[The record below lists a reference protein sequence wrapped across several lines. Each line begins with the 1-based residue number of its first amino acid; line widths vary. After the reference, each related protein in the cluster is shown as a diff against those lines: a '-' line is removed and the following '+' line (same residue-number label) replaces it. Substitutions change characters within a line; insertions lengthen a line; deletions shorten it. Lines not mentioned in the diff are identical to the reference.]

1 MTLGEKIQK
10 LRKEKQM
17 SQEDLAEKLKVSRQT
32 ISRWEQDQALP
43 DLSNI
48 IALGKIF
55 SVSIDDLVQT
65 DLENLKD
72 NKDTIGLAK
81 DLYSYKMKV
90 TFGIILI
97 TIGII
102 MAIGLSIYGSIDG
115 GHVYS
120 DNGPS
125 LNGLP
130 AFLYIHELYWVYFLA
145 AALALI
151 GLGLTGILN
160 KLGVFGETD
169 KEEK

>member
-10 LRKEKQM
+10 LRKDKQM

-55 SVSIDDLVQT
+55 SVSIDDLVQA

-72 NKDTIGLAK
+72 NKDTVGLAK
-81 DLYSYKMKV
+81 DLYAYKMRI

-102 MAIGLSIYGSIDG
+102 MSIGLSIYGSMQNEYLVMIDKP
-115 GHVYS
+115 
-120 DNGPS
+120 D

-130 AFLYIHELYWVYFLA
+130 AFLYIHKLYWVYFLA
-145 AALALI
+145 AALALV

-160 KLGVFGETD
+160 KLGVFGD
-169 KEEK
+169 KK

>member
-1 MTLGEKIQK
+1 MTLGEKVQK

-65 DLENLKD
+65 DLESLKD
-72 NKDTIGLAK
+72 NKDTVALAK
-81 DLYSYKMKV
+81 DLYAYKMRI

-102 MAIGLSIYGSIDG
+102 MAIGLSIYGSIKGD
-115 GHVYS
+115 HIVMIENKPDLY
-120 DNGPS
+120 
-125 LNGLP
+125 GLK
-130 AFLYIHELYWVYFLA
+130 AFLYANKLYWVYFLSL
-145 AALALI
+145 ALALI

-160 KLGVFGETD
+160 KLGIFSKED
-169 KEEK
+169 KK

>member
-72 NKDTIGLAK
+72 NKDTVGLAK
-81 DLYSYKMKV
+81 DLYAYKMKV
-90 TFGIILI
+90 NFGIILI
-97 TIGII
+97 TIAII
-102 MAIGLSIYGSIDG
+102 MTIGLSIYGSMQNEYLVRIDQP
-115 GHVYS
+115 
-120 DNGPS
+120 D

-130 AFLYIHELYWVYFLA
+130 AFLYIHKLYWVYFLSL
-145 AALALI
+145 ALALI

-160 KLGVFGETD
+160 KLGVFGD
-169 KEEK
+169 NNKN

>member
-32 ISRWEQDQALP
+32 ISRWEQEQALP

-72 NKDTIGLAK
+72 NKDTVGLAK
-81 DLYSYKMKV
+81 DLYAYKMRII
-90 TFGIILI
+90 FGIILI
-97 TIGII
+97 TRGII
-102 MAIGLSIYGSIDG
+102 MAIGLSIYGSMQNEYLVMIDQPDL
-115 GHVYS
+115 S
-120 DNGPS
+120 
-125 LNGLP
+125 GLK
-130 AFLYIHELYWVYFLA
+130 AFLFVNKLYWVYFLSL
-145 AALALI
+145 ALALV
-151 GLGLTGILN
+151 GLGLTGVLN
-160 KLGVFGETD
+160 KLGVFGKKD